1 MSSSPAPAPATAPTP
16 APVLCQGN
24 QIEYK
29 AFARHYAAG
38 QQVAT
43 LVLLATC
50 NFNSSGYSIAFQP
63 TATGFQLMEQPP
75 GGIVHFIVSYC
86 STSWTS
92 FLEQVPSHVTVV
104 DAAGEH
110 KVHVKPW

>member
-75 GGIVHFIVSYC
+75 GGIVSFSRQLLFHQLDELSR
-86 STSWTS
+86 TSPVARHRRRRCRRT
-92 FLEQVPSHVTVV
+92 
-104 DAAGEH
+104 
-110 KVHVKPW
+110 